1 LDVTT
6 NQAARQPP
14 SRLNRVVRATAIWAA
29 LVALVVFYKPLFT
42 GNFGVVDPGQVYR
55 CAQPK
60 GGLSRLLDQNH
71 PGSILNLRGGSL
83 SDSWYAAEWKAAQER
98 GIEFYDL
105 PLSAVRRP
113 KRRDLLLLLDVMD
126 HCRYPLLIHCKSG
139 ADRTGLASA
148 LYLMAKR
155 GEPPDQALRA
165 FSYAHGHFPI
175 GGPEHLQE
183 PLREYEA
190 WLEAHHQ
197 AHTPDR
203 LRQWVEHDYR
213 ASDPAPERL
222 TIRPGPRDRA
232 TAARTK

>member
-1 LDVTT
+1 MALG
-6 NQAARQPP
+6 
-14 SRLNRVVRATAIWAA
+14 A
-29 LVALVVFYKPLFT
+29 LVYFYKPLFT

-60 GGLSRLLDQNH
+60 AGLARLLDQSH

-83 SDSWYAAEWKAAQER
+83 NDSWYAAEWKASQER
-98 GIEFYDL
+98 QIDFYDL

-113 KRRDLLLLLDVMD
+113 KRRDLLCLLDVME

-148 LYLMAKR
+148 LYLMARR
-155 GEPPDQALRA
+155 GEPPDQAIRA

-183 PLREYEA
+183 PLLEYQA
-190 WLEAHHQ
+190 WLAAHHQ

-203 LRQWVEHDYR
+203 LRQWVEHDYK
-213 ASDPAPERL
+213 AADPVPERL
-222 TIRPGPRDRA
+222 TVRPGPRAALRNKES
-232 TAARTK
+232 AARTK